1 MICAGLR
8 VTPDPVP
15 VIKGSGVR
23 VPVLVLGASREGST
37 CVKDVANDYVVNVRL
52 PAMDVGCPNVVTPQQ

>member
-1 MICAGLR
+1 M
-8 VTPDPVP
+8 P

-23 VPVLVLGASREGST
+23 VPVLVLGASRDGST

-52 PAMDVGCPNVVTPQQ
+52 PAMDVGCPSVVTPQQ